1 MHREAI
7 PTGSR
12 ASFNTSQPLP
22 AAAYFGRQN
31 QAAARGQ
38 SIPPLW
44 YTLPYMDKNTK
55 DILETLTFIKDRM
68 ATKEDVRDII
78 REEVPPIIEAAIHK
92 TVPPMIEEALRPIYR
107 ELHAIRDDLEELRH
121 RVKDMAGYRKEI
133 DYAFERIAAI
143 EKHLGIDRK
152 QVA

>member
-1 MHREAI
+1 
-7 PTGSR
+7 
-12 ASFNTSQPLP
+12 
-22 AAAYFGRQN
+22 
-31 QAAARGQ
+31 
-38 SIPPLW
+38 
-44 YTLPYMDKNTK
+44 MDKNTK

-78 REEVPPIIEAAIHK
+78 REEVPP
-92 TVPPMIEEALRPIYR
+92 MIEEALRPIYR
-107 ELHAIRDDLEELRH
+107 ELHAIRDDLEDL

>member
-1 MHREAI
+1 
-7 PTGSR
+7 
-12 ASFNTSQPLP
+12 
-22 AAAYFGRQN
+22 
-31 QAAARGQ
+31 
-38 SIPPLW
+38 
-44 YTLPYMDKNTK
+44 MDKNTK
-55 DILETLTFIKDRM
+55 DILEALNFIKDRM
-68 ATKEDVRDII
+68 ATKDEVLTKDDVRDII
-78 REEVPPIIEAAIHK
+78 REEVPPLIEAAIQK

-107 ELHAIRDDLEELRH
+107 ELRAIRDDLEDLRH

>member
-1 MHREAI
+1 MPGAQLVFDPVYCR
-7 PTGSR
+7 
-12 ASFNTSQPLP
+12 
-22 AAAYFGRQN
+22 
-31 QAAARGQ
+31 
-38 SIPPLW
+38 
-44 YTLPYMDKNTK
+44 MKV
-55 DILETLTFIKDRM
+55 LTFTSLYPNNMWPNHGVFIKERM
-68 ATKEDVRDII
+68 ATKEDVRDIAREVI
-78 REEVPPIIEAAIHK
+78 RAEVPPMIEAVIQK

-107 ELHAIRDDLEELRH
+107 ELRAIRDDLENLRD

>member
-1 MHREAI
+1 M
-7 PTGSR
+7 
-12 ASFNTSQPLP
+12 
-22 AAAYFGRQN
+22 
-31 QAAARGQ
+31 
-38 SIPPLW
+38 PPLC

-78 REEVPPIIEAAIHK
+78 REEVPPMIDETIQRRVPPMIEAAIQK
-92 TVPPMIEEALRPIYR
+92 TVPPLIEEALRPIYR
-107 ELHAIRDDLEELRH
+107 ELHAIRDDLEDLRH

-143 EKHLGIDRK
+143 EKHLGIHRK

>member
-1 MHREAI
+1 
-7 PTGSR
+7 
-12 ASFNTSQPLP
+12 
-22 AAAYFGRQN
+22 
-31 QAAARGQ
+31 
-38 SIPPLW
+38 
-44 YTLPYMDKNTK
+44 MDRNIK
-55 DILETLTFIKDRM
+55 DILETLTFIKNRM

-78 REEVPPIIEAAIHK
+78 LEEVPPLIEAAIQR
-92 TVPPMIEEALRPIYR
+92 TVPPMIEAVIQKTVPSLMDEALRPIYH
-107 ELHAIRDDLEELRH
+107 ELHAIRDDLEDLRH

>member
-1 MHREAI
+1 M
-7 PTGSR
+7 
-12 ASFNTSQPLP
+12 
-22 AAAYFGRQN
+22 
-31 QAAARGQ
+31 
-38 SIPPLW
+38 PPLC

-55 DILETLTFIKDRM
+55 DILEALTFIKDRM
-68 ATKEDVRDII
+68 VTKEDVRDII
-78 REEVPPIIEAAIHK
+78 REEVPPMIEAAIHK

-107 ELHAIRDDLEELRH
+107 ELHAIRDDLEDLRH

>member
-1 MHREAI
+1 MA
-7 PTGSR
+7 P
-12 ASFNTSQPLP
+12 
-22 AAAYFGRQN
+22 
-31 QAAARGQ
+31 ARGQ
-38 SIPPLW
+38 SIPPLC

-68 ATKEDVRDII
+68 ATKDDVRDII
-78 REEVPPIIEAAIHK
+78 REEVPPMIEAAIQK
-92 TVPPMIEEALRPIYR
+92 TVPSLIEEALRPVFH
-107 ELHAIRDDLEELRH
+107 ELHAIRDDLDDLRH

-143 EKHLGIDRK
+143 ERHLGIDRK